1 MSEGYDEE
9 IVEWLR
15 RSREQIGELEP
26 VYITPEGEVLDGK
39 HRLKAYPGWKTKTLE
54 VEGSQ
59 KIIQRIHR
67 NIHRRLGK
75 RELKEAIIQL
85 AAALEREGVQR
96 EHLIDEIKKV
106 LPFSEDYIRKML
118 PARFKR
124 KYRKKL
130 KPAYRTLVEKEVKPK
145 AKPELK
151 KKEEKFLICPVCG
164 SKLKLK
170 GDMLYPIK

>member
-1 MSEGYDEE
+1 MSEEYDEE

-26 VYITPEGEVLDGK
+26 VYITPEGEVLDGR
-39 HRLKAYPGWKTKTLE
+39 HRLKAYPGWKTKVLE

-67 NIHRRLGK
+67 NIHRRMGK

-85 AAALEREGVQR
+85 ATALERQGVPR
-96 EHLIDEIKKV
+96 ESLIDEIRKV
-106 LPFSEDYIRKML
+106 LPFSEDYIRSLL

-124 KYRKKL
+124 RYKRKP
-130 KPAYRTLVEKEVKPK
+130 KPAVRLLAEKEVKAK
-145 AKPELK
+145 AKAEK
-151 KKEEKFLICPVCG
+151 KKEEKFLFCPVCG

-170 GDMLYPIK
+170 GDMLYPAK